1 MISYIIFI
9 DNNFLR
15 IFVSSIISAILNSP
29 FDLLEN
35 ELNPMKIL
43 LHYAS
48 YIIIT
53 VVMYFWCRLSKT
65 TFYYKEKCIFQNKF
79 SLDIL
84 NNLKNG
90 VILYN
95 IDKRKTKYLNDYLK
109 KYKEFHQEEVEHD
122 IALEG
127 HGNYEHQYGLLGHHA
142 TFVSIMPMINPLT
155 EIHKTNTT
163 KTFNKDEDNLHKINL
178 FSKITDANKDL
189 PTEIYNALQ
198 TKSFDEI
205 VELFTQHY
213 CRDDNNSFFFDEF
226 IFLGFIE
233 LTENE
238 TNSIFE
244 FYIRGVHGYNG
255 TYFQFMLN
263 DVSKTKLQEQEK
275 LMEKTLILG
284 KISHEFKNPLIVI
297 CETIDEIKDNTQMS
311 DYNNEL
317 SPRNDI
323 EKIARIN
330 KLDFLRNLCQFM
342 ILLIKDFELVASMEN
357 KLNIDIFPSE
367 VSFHDFLTDIG
378 EIVNTLIKKKNSRQ
392 EINFLVNLDGEIKTI
407 YTDCLRLKQI
417 LINLLSNSVKFTEK
431 GYIEL
436 RIEKYL
442 KYYDS
447 NKEFFL
453 PNNDLTEDIKLNHKL
468 NQYIKFSVVDTG
480 KGISEEFRNKF
491 NWNTNGIH
499 KENTFENSMG
509 TGYGLGIV
517 QQLCKLVGSKI
528 EVFNNDPNGSLF
540 SFSIYQENLIDNSG
554 VIDVEFT
561 NENEVSYDKMIDF
574 DNVNY
579 NVELNDIDTQFT
591 QNHSKQCFLDSTK
604 LIFKDRDS
612 HHFKKKKFNTR
623 PSFTSPI
630 KNLKVST
637 TSITDFKRSNEK
649 YLTNFNKP
657 RIVVDNIKNG
667 SENNIEDNFEE
678 DNNNDNNNNN
688 NNENNY
694 KKIDNGISIISD
706 NNNIIINNNNNNI
719 DAKNNID
726 INNNKDDDNNKDD
739 INKED
744 NNNKNNDVGDNDES
758 FHEEITRLERNNS
771 LKNTYKSKLSSLSKL
786 SENEE
791 HIVTQKKDFS
801 SIQINIPKSLLEEE
815 RKNLVLNIN
824 SDADRK
830 ILRYSSNSSNDI
842 NKKSKLLIIIYF
854 NTNLFI

>member
-1 MISYIIFI
+1 
-9 DNNFLR
+9 
-15 IFVSSIISAILNSP
+15 
-29 FDLLEN
+29 
-35 ELNPMKIL
+35 
-43 LHYAS
+43 
-48 YIIIT
+48 
-53 VVMYFWCRLSKT
+53 
-65 TFYYKEKCIFQNKF
+65 
-79 SLDIL
+79 
-84 NNLKNG
+84 
-90 VILYN
+90 
-95 IDKRKTKYLNDYLK
+95 
-109 KYKEFHQEEVEHD
+109 
-122 IALEG
+122 
-127 HGNYEHQYGLLGHHA
+127 
-142 TFVSIMPMINPLT
+142 
-155 EIHKTNTT
+155 
-163 KTFNKDEDNLHKINL
+163 
-178 FSKITDANKDL
+178 
-189 PTEIYNALQ
+189 
-198 TKSFDEI
+198 
-205 VELFTQHY
+205 
-213 CRDDNNSFFFDEF
+213 
-226 IFLGFIE
+226 
-233 LTENE
+233 
-238 TNSIFE
+238 
-244 FYIRGVHGYNG
+244 
-255 TYFQFMLN
+255 MLN

>member
-1 MISYIIFI
+1 
-9 DNNFLR
+9 
-15 IFVSSIISAILNSP
+15 
-29 FDLLEN
+29 
-35 ELNPMKIL
+35 
-43 LHYAS
+43 
-48 YIIIT
+48 
-53 VVMYFWCRLSKT
+53 
-65 TFYYKEKCIFQNKF
+65 
-79 SLDIL
+79 
-84 NNLKNG
+84 
-90 VILYN
+90 
-95 IDKRKTKYLNDYLK
+95 
-109 KYKEFHQEEVEHD
+109 
-122 IALEG
+122 
-127 HGNYEHQYGLLGHHA
+127 
-142 TFVSIMPMINPLT
+142 
-155 EIHKTNTT
+155 
-163 KTFNKDEDNLHKINL
+163 
-178 FSKITDANKDL
+178 
-189 PTEIYNALQ
+189 
-198 TKSFDEI
+198 
-205 VELFTQHY
+205 
-213 CRDDNNSFFFDEF
+213 
-226 IFLGFIE
+226 
-233 LTENE
+233 
-238 TNSIFE
+238 
-244 FYIRGVHGYNG
+244 
-255 TYFQFMLN
+255 
-263 DVSKTKLQEQEK
+263 
-275 LMEKTLILG
+275 
-284 KISHEFKNPLIVI
+284 LIVI

-688 NNENNY
+688 NENNY
-694 KKIDNGISIISD
+694 KKIDNDISIISD